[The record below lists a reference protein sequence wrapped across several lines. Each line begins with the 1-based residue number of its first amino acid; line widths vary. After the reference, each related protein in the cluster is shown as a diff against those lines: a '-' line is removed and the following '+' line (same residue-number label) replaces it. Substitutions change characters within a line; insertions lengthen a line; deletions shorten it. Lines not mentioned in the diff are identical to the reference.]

1 MTTPLAPRASWRRS
15 SSRLPEH
22 SSTPNERVI
31 AALVR
36 TVADL
41 GYDNT
46 TIPAISRRAGIPV
59 RAFRALY
66 PTIEDCALEA
76 FDHHMRAAY
85 ARLISAYQA
94 PTHDSPHARLTSALH
109 TALQLSV
116 HREPVTDLCVV
127 QIRGVSPAAMTHHEQ
142 AMRYL
147 THLATGLNTDD
158 ASPLAIPTFLARA
171 IVAGIWHV
179 IYNHVT
185 VGPASDL
192 PLQLTDLLDWIDLYT
207 NPSAV
212 HYGSIYDD
220 PLANSQHPSLPRT
233 ATIEPS
239 GIGHDSFDSTA
250 RLLDATAALVQAHGY
265 RPLTVRAIAARAG
278 LSPSTFYKHFSDKQA
293 AVLAV
298 YDRWVATTI
307 PDARVTPDPSIRNPT
322 LFPAWAIDLTKSLHS
337 DPAAAHVAT
346 IAIFELGPIGH
357 ARFQQTLAR
366 IERLLLGSGDSKL
379 LSGLALTATA
389 GALWDLLCSGAL
401 PGRYPDLLSAQ
412 LAMVSLLPFCDPQ
425 RTGEL
430 MAQHFHR

>member
-1 MTTPLAPRASWRRS
+1 
-15 SSRLPEH
+15 LPEH
-22 SSTPNERVI
+22 SSIPNERVI

-46 TIPAISRRAGIPV
+46 TISAISHRAGIPV
-59 RAFRALY
+59 HAFRALY
-66 PTIEDCALEA
+66 PTIEGCMLEA
-76 FDHHMRAAY
+76 FDHHMHAAY

-94 PTHDSPHARLTSALH
+94 PTHDSPQARLASALH
-109 TALQLSV
+109 TALQLCV
-116 HREPVTDLCVV
+116 HREPVADLCVV

-158 ASPLAIPTFLARA
+158 ASPPAIPTFLARA

-179 IYNHVT
+179 IYSHLT
-185 VGPASDL
+185 VAPASDL
-192 PLQLTDLLDWIDLYT
+192 PLQLTGLLDWIDLYT
-207 NPSAV
+207 NPSAAR
-212 HYGSIYDD
+212 YGSIYDD
-220 PLANSQHPSLPRT
+220 LPANSQRHSLPRT
-233 ATIEPS
+233 ATVEPS
-239 GIGHDSFDSTA
+239 TTGPDSSHSSA
-250 RLLDATAALVQAHGY
+250 RLLDATAALVQAYGY

-278 LSPSTFYKHFSDKQA
+278 LSPSTFYKHFSDKRA

-298 YDRWVATTI
+298 YDRWVATAL
-307 PDARVTPDPSIRNPT
+307 PDVSLPTDPSPDKST
-322 LFPAWAIDLTKSLHS
+322 PLPAWAIDLTKSLYD

-346 IAIFELGPIGH
+346 IAIFELGPTGH

-366 IERLLLGSGDSKL
+366 IERLLRGSGNSGL

-401 PGRYPDLLSAQ
+401 LGRYPDLLSAQ